1 MILSQDG
8 WRTTGGPLGRTVG
21 RPSAGLRWFP
31 PAARFAARNLGSGIF
46 FRPRPPRPI
55 YHCAASEVISATTS
69 APTGWPPRHRHEM
82 SEKGCAAT
90 ARLPRPMAER
100 APDRTRS
107 HRDIPRQTG
116 TDRVWAEE
124 KLIIAI
130 NRLVIAGTTTQEQF
144 EFNAQE
150 LAFVISEYYEFF
162 AVVTAE
168 PRRKFRRLRPRRAAL
183 RGSPPLFE
191 WDQPGAQRW
200 ARRFCRH
207 ARRQRRRRSIRRQ
220 DIRR

>member
-8 WRTTGGPLGRTVG
+8 WRTTGADGRATIGGPALVPAGRAVCG
-21 RPSAGLRWFP
+21 PQPGFWHLFP
-31 PAARFAARNLGSGIF
+31 A
-46 FRPRPPRPI
+46 RPPRPI

-150 LAFVISEYYEFF
+150 LAFVIWEYYEFF

-183 RGSPPLFE
+183 RGSPPPF
-191 WDQPGAQRW
+191 
-200 ARRFCRH
+200 
-207 ARRQRRRRSIRRQ
+207 
-220 DIRR
+220 